1 MGTGC
6 GNRPRSMDSHQKLDV
21 CGDRGIGRLWEDDGL
36 KGRRFVF
43 FNTKGPGRGRHQ
55 GCTEEAIVR
64 TALKK
69 QEEVPPCPL
78 ATVTAA
84 PALSPCD
91 FGQVAGMFWAPIS
104 VTWAPDDLYVALGL
118 AWGRGWALGTEQPPA
133 GRKSDGQQ
141 PQIVAVPREAT
152 RLH

>member
-1 MGTGC
+1 
-6 GNRPRSMDSHQKLDV
+6 MDSREGVLCFLTQGVLGEGDTKAAQKP
-21 CGDRGIGRLWEDDGL
+21 C
-36 KGRRFVF
+36 
-43 FNTKGPGRGRHQ
+43 
-55 GCTEEAIVR
+55 A
-64 TALKK
+64 ALKK
-69 QEEVPPCPL
+69 QEEAPPCPL
-78 ATVTAA
+78 ATITAA